1 MTTLDQS
8 ETQSGADPDVG
19 DLTARRFQKMR
30 PFGGRPAPRIDTSGL
45 PPGPRWPVWA
55 QSVALMRFRHRFVP
69 RMWRRYGD
77 VFTVRVLPG
86 GRPLVLFTRPEHA
99 KEIFAG
105 DPDIFHAGKGNAI
118 LGPVMGE
125 HSLLLQDGREHKRAR
140 ALLMPAFNGHALRG
154 YRGLVDEV
162 ARDQVSRWRPGEEFR
177 SLDRMNTLTLEVI
190 LRVVFGVTDE
200 RRLARLRPCVNRT
213 VNVSPAV
220 LLGWGYPVLQRF
232 GPWKKTVDNAYRLDR
247 LMYAEIRERRRAPDL
262 TERTDVL
269 SRLILAGKDGD
280 EDASPEEPRDEA
292 SRSERLTDEELRDQL
307 VTLLL
312 AGHETTASA
321 LAWALHELGSDPS
334 LLARARSAARGADED
349 YLEAVL
355 KESMRLHPVIPMVVR
370 TLMQPSTVGGWDL
383 PAGATVGPSILIAH
397 SRSDNHPDPERFDPT
412 RFLGQNPPVNTWIP
426 FGGGVRRCIGAGFSL
441 MEGVAVLRAILEAYD
456 VTAVGTDE
464 PKVRNITSVP
474 RRGSLVRLTRSP

>member
-8 ETQSGADPDVG
+8 ETQRDNPDVA
-19 DLTARRFQKMR
+19 DLTARRFQRMR
-30 PFGGRPAPRIDTSGL
+30 PFGGRPAPRVDTSGL

-55 QSVALMRFRHRFVP
+55 QSVALIRFRHRFVP

-77 VFTVRVLPG
+77 VFTVRILSG

-105 DPDIFHAGKGNAI
+105 DPEIFHAGKGNAI

-140 ALLMPAFNGHALRG
+140 SLLMPAFNGHALRG

-162 ARDQVSRWRPGEEFR
+162 ARDQVAQWRPDEEFR
-177 SLDRMNTLTLEVI
+177 SLDRMNALTLEVI

-200 RRLARLRPCVNRT
+200 RRLASLRPCVNRT

-232 GPWKKTVDNAYRLDR
+232 GPWKRTVDNAYRLDR
-247 LMYAEIRERRRAPDL
+247 LMYAEIRERRRATDL
-262 TERTDVL
+262 AERTDVL
-269 SRLILAGKDGD
+269 SRLIRAGEEGD
-280 EDASPEEPRDEA
+280 EGD
-292 SRSERLTDEELRDQL
+292 RLTDEELRDQL

-334 LLARARSAARGADED
+334 LLARARSAAREADDD

-370 TLMQPSTVGGWDL
+370 TLMRPSTIGGWRL

-397 SRSDNHPDPERFDPT
+397 SRADNHPDPERFDPE

-441 MEGVAVLRAILEAYD
+441 LEGVAVLRAILTAYD
-456 VTAVGTDE
+456 VAAVGADE
-464 PKVRNITSVP
+464 PRVRNITSVP
-474 RRGSLVRLTRSP
+474 RHGSRVRLTRSE

>member
-1 MTTLDQS
+1 MTTLDQ
-8 ETQSGADPDVG
+8 QADTLSPA
-19 DLTARRFQKMR
+19 DLTARRFQRMR
-30 PFGGRPAPRIDTSGL
+30 PFGGEPAPRFELAGL

-55 QSVALMRFRHRFVP
+55 QSVALIRFRHSFVP

-77 VFTVRVLPG
+77 VFTVRILPG

-105 DPDIFHAGKGNAI
+105 DPEVFHAGKGNGI
-118 LGPVMGE
+118 LGPIMGE
-125 HSLLLQDGREHKRAR
+125 HSLLLQDGAEHKRAR
-140 ALLMPAFNGHALRG
+140 SLLMPAFNGHALRG

-162 ARDQVSRWRPGEEFR
+162 ARAEVARWRPGEEFR
-177 SLDRMNTLTLEVI
+177 SLDRMNALTLEVI

-220 LLGWGYPVLQRF
+220 LLGWGYPFLQRF
-232 GPWKKTVDNAYRLDR
+232 GPWKETVDNAYRLDE
-247 LMYAEIRERRRAPDL
+247 LIYAEIRERRTATDL
-262 TERTDVL
+262 DQCSDVL
-269 SRLILAGKDGD
+269 SRLIWQGDDGD
-280 EDASPEEPRDEA
+280 
-292 SRSERLTDEELRDQL
+292 RLTDEELRDQL

-321 LAWALHELGSDPS
+321 LSWALHELGSDPG
-334 LLARARSAARGADED
+334 LLARAREAARTDDDD

-355 KESMRLHPVIPMVVR
+355 KEAMRLHPVIPMVVR
-370 TLMQPSTVGGWDL
+370 TLTRPTTVGGWDL

-397 SRSDNHPDPERFDPT
+397 SRPDNHVDPERFDPS

-426 FGGGVRRCIGAGFSL
+426 FGGGLRRCIGAGFSL
-441 MEGVAVLRAILEAYD
+441 MEGVAVLRAVLTEYD
-456 VTAVGTDE
+456 VTAVGPDR
-464 PKVRNITSVP
+464 PQVRNITSVP
-474 RRGSLVRLTRSP
+474 RHGSRIRVTHA